1 MDGALSGALCSAQSL
16 LKILS
21 EKKKKILS
29 VSLLP
34 LPLPP
39 LLSLPLFLFS
49 KKKRKKKNWKQPKF
63 EEKKKREHLNKLYNS
78 NTLE

>member
-39 LLSLPLFLFS
+39 LLSLHPSL
-49 KKKRKKKNWKQPKF
+49 KERKK
-63 EEKKKREHLNKLYNS
+63 EK
-78 NTLE
+78 LEAAKI